1 MSAVLLETDGAV
13 AVLILNRPEKR
24 NALTDAMVDEVLG
37 ALQRVA
43 ASEARVLVLT
53 GAGAGFCAGFDLS
66 LAADGRD
73 DTAFWVARQEKY
85 ASLVTALRGIP
96 QPTIAAV
103 NGAAAGAGFGLA
115 LACDTR
121 LGSTGCRF
129 NAAFIRVGMS
139 SCDIGVSWLLPRA
152 IGTTRAFELMLT
164 GRMVESDEA
173 ERIGLVLRLT
183 PPESLMDAAKA
194 LARQIAANG
203 ALSTWLTKR
212 GMWANLEA
220 PSLAS
225 ALELENRTQILMRST
240 GGLAAEARAQGFS
253 KP

>member
-1 MSAVLLETDGAV
+1 MSAILLETGGAV
-13 AVLILNRPEKR
+13 AVLTLNRPAKR
-24 NALTDAMVDEVLG
+24 NALTDSMVDEVLD
-37 ALQRVA
+37 ALRRVA

-53 GAGAGFCAGFDLS
+53 GAGQGFCAGFDLS
-66 LAADGRD
+66 LAADAGD

-85 ASLVTALRGIP
+85 ASLVTALRAIP

-103 NGAAAGAGFGLA
+103 NGAASGAGFGLA

-121 LGSTGCRF
+121 IGATDCRF

-152 IGTTRAFELMLT
+152 IGTTHAFELMLT
-164 GRMVESDEA
+164 GRMVEADEA
-173 ERIGLVLRLT
+173 ARLGLVLCLT
-183 PPESLMDAAKA
+183 PRDSLLDEAGA
-194 LARQIAANG
+194 LADQIAANG
-203 ALSTWLTKR
+203 QLSTWLTKR

-220 PSLAS
+220 PSLAA
-225 ALELENRTQILMRST
+225 ALELENRTQILMRGT
-240 GGLAAEARAQGFS
+240 GGLASEARAQGFS